1 MAVTAK
7 MVGEL
12 RKMSAAPMMDCKNAL
27 EENDGNIELAMDYL
41 RKKGI
46 AKAAKKAGRETAE
59 GRIGSYIHHTGKV
72 AAMMELACETD
83 FCAKAEAFE
92 EFMKDVCMHIVASDP
107 APIALS
113 AADIP
118 TDVLDK
124 EREIFEGQAKE
135 SGKPEQFWPKIIEG
149 RMAKFVKEVA
159 LLEQPFIK
167 DPDVDIQTLL
177 ADLIGKLGENISIR
191 RFEKFQIG

>member
-27 EENDGNIELAMDYL
+27 EENNGDLEAAMDFL

-59 GRIGSYIHHTGKV
+59 GRIGCYIHHTGKV
-72 AAMMELACETD
+72 GAMIEMACETD
-83 FCAKAEAFE
+83 FCAKADAFE

-113 AADIP
+113 AEGIP
-118 TDVLDK
+118 SDVLDK
-124 EREIFEGQAKE
+124 EREIYEGQAKE
-135 SGKPEQFWPKIIEG
+135 SGKPEQFWPKIVEG

-159 LLEQPFIK
+159 LLEQPFIT
-167 DPDVDIQTLL
+167 DGDLSVQTMLT
-177 ADLIGKLGENISIR
+177 DLIGKLGENITIR
-191 RFEKFQIG
+191 RFEKFQVG

>member
-27 EENDGNIELAMDYL
+27 EENNGDLEAAMDFL

-59 GRIGSYIHHTGKV
+59 GRIGCYIHHTGKV
-72 AAMMELACETD
+72 GAMIEMACETD
-83 FCAKAEAFE
+83 FCAKADAFE

-113 AADIP
+113 AEDIP
-118 TDVLDK
+118 SDVLDK
-124 EREIFEGQAKE
+124 EREIYEGQAKE
-135 SGKPEQFWPKIIEG
+135 SGKPEQFWPKIVEG

-159 LLEQPFIK
+159 LLEQPFIT
-167 DPDVDIQTLL
+167 DGDLSVQTMLT
-177 ADLIGKLGENISIR
+177 DLIGKLGENITIR
-191 RFEKFQIG
+191 RFEKFQVG

>member
-27 EENDGNIELAMDYL
+27 EENNGDLDAAMDYL

-59 GRIGSYIHHTGKV
+59 GRIGAYIHHTGKV
-72 AAMMELACETD
+72 GAMIELACETD
-83 FCAKAEAFE
+83 FCAKADAFG
-92 EFMKDVCMHIVASDP
+92 EFMKEICMHIVASDP

-113 AADIP
+113 ATDIP
-118 TDVLDK
+118 EDILEK
-124 EREIFEGQAKE
+124 ERAIYEGQAKE
-135 SGKPEQFWPKIIEG
+135 SGKPEQFWPKIVEG
-149 RMAKFVKEVA
+149 RVAKFVKEVA
-159 LLEQPFIK
+159 LMEQPFIK
-167 DPDVDIQTLL
+167 DPDVDIQTMLT
-177 ADLIGKLGENISIR
+177 DLIGKLGENITIR

>member
-12 RKMSAAPMMDCKNAL
+12 RKMSAAPMMDCKKAL
-27 EENDGNIELAMDYL
+27 EENDGDIGLAMDYL

-46 AKAAKKAGRETAE
+46 AQAAKKAGRETAE

-92 EFMKDVCMHIVASDP
+92 VFMKDVCMHIVASDP

-118 TDVLDK
+118 AEILDK
-124 EREIFEGQAKE
+124 EREIYEGQAKE
-135 SGKPEQFWPKIIEG
+135 SGKPEQFWPKIVEG

-177 ADLIGKLGENISIR
+177 TDLIGKLGENISIR